1 MRSVKNII
9 QKLSDL
15 YKGSHPLWV
24 ALVALSLCAVIGV
37 ASAFFHFASGYMQM
51 KLGMNNFEVIGNSS
65 SNKDAGVKNNTGRD
79 AYVRAYIV
87 PCWQQTDEDGNIIGD
102 NDYLGYT
109 EWDITEKI
117 NSGYLVL
124 NDADWR
130 KDGNYYY
137 YKKVLSANA
146 STTALVNSF
155 SGESTFISQRMSQYN
170 PKITLPNDLSNNGY
184 NKNYVYPHLK
194 VFDYV
199 DRSETV
205 VKPFEQT
212 HDLAAIQELDYAGG
226 TGTDADPFLIKTG
239 EQLLKC
245 VTSSGVAENGAKLH
259 FRLASD
265 IYLNTYNEN
274 GKPITYDRW
283 FYSRDKKSRFC
294 GCFDGNGYTVNGLYI
309 NYDYNDDFVVNGN
322 DNVSTSTQDKTF
334 GGLFPCLGPGAEIRN
349 LGIIEATLW
358 DLPYSGAIAGYVCA
372 RSADDEPII
381 IENCFVQNMRDSSGL
396 NSHTEVDGDAVGGLV
411 GYAELAS
418 TTTSGEPLLQ
428 ISNFY
433 VNTRFD
439 IWGKDANNN
448 MVEATTARPR
458 TATVGASNNPSN
470 ISIKSGYL
478 YLNTED
484 NSSASADDT
493 WNDRILMAPAGAKVA
508 ANVFSHLKTSN
519 MVANYNTIKD
529 SLSSVTNDM
538 GTDYIWSFS
547 KINESSLYPKDGLLV
562 STEFYRAQTD
572 PYGQMPSKYLA
583 KQAYKVVY
591 ELLQADGTTDDGSK
605 TSIYDAWYTEADFVE
620 NSDEQTL
627 KGNFDFYSATG
638 NCFYQNDM
646 QDFYNPNTVYLASLG
661 NLQSTLSG
669 TNYARV
675 QINFYTSGTRKVWQ
689 TYNDLIAENG
699 FLDKI
704 STPYVSYTVFAEKA
718 GTYKIAPE
726 FVVDSTISDKSK
738 LFFVVSVNDKDY
750 YRNNFATVSGNYSAN
765 PIEVK
770 LEEGVNIVRVI
781 CTKELSAYC
790 GTEGGKWINHN
801 GIWIEKSSDLTVKK
815 PISTY
820 INYADSELALD
831 ENGNQKYKTDA
842 DGNFV
847 LDGNGK
853 KIPLYNTMT
862 YVASKNYNNDNGQDC
877 LNNGISAYMNSN
889 LITMENLNSKTLQH
903 APYSSI
909 QINNTGSDGF
919 YDISL
924 SFNTKTDTGVGA
936 SGYIVV
942 RVNGVNYR
950 RYFNVAD
957 GTQKA
962 PLNIS
967 AYLKNGLNNI
977 TITAPLET
985 TSPES
990 GYLGYVSWFN
1000 QWGINITG
1008 DGSVTMTSDKTFDP
1022 YLEDPDAAYVVP
1034 PHISLLEAE
1043 IYATANRYGQV
1054 ESSGGATVIGGIEP
1068 WYSQLP
1074 DWSAMPTN
1082 SFVERS
1088 ETYYLNDNVSPHVDY
1103 TVYSPAD
1110 GTYKIK
1116 PRFYIVFE
1124 NNQYFDGCCYFL
1136 MVNEKFKKI
1145 PIAESELD
1153 EINGRYW
1160 YQSEL
1165 EVNLKKGVNVI
1176 RFISVDSNT
1185 SFTKQVKDAQGNTVS
1200 TENRGYGI
1208 EWFNHDYLE
1217 LVSDPLIGV
1226 KPQAELRGGI
1236 QAHYTYSYN
1245 GSKYNIDAT
1254 NSTLVGY
1261 NRGEGDY
1268 GNVSDLFTRYQLKWI
1283 GGGKLDTTMTP
1294 ENITLDSVSNTQFG
1308 SLNNGLPA
1316 ISHTVKVPTEG
1327 YYSLTLAAA
1336 CNTNLH
1342 KHKLAVFVNNGN
1354 DTVNNGVITQKRK
1367 YIVDFMGMRNDSPLE
1382 CRIDCSVYLEKGI
1395 NTITITCPVDSQF
1408 ITDINNTAEWFNI
1421 GGLRVTGGVEFAP
1434 YHSRVNPIQKWGT
1447 RGYNAGSGQSWID
1460 LLGKAPNS

>member
-51 KLGMNNFEVIGNSS
+51 KLVMNNFEVIGDNS
-65 SNKDAGVKNNTGRD
+65 SNKDSGVKNNTGRD

-117 NSGYLVL
+117 NSGDLVL
-124 NDADWR
+124 NDVDWR

-155 SGESTFISQRMSQYN
+155 SGDSTFISQRMSQYN

-205 VKPFEQT
+205 VKPFKENR
-212 HDLAAIQELDYAGG
+212 DLSKIQEMDYAGG

-274 GKPITYDRW
+274 GKPITYDQW
-283 FYSRDKKSRFC
+283 YYSRDKKARFC

-309 NYDYNDDFVVNGN
+309 KYNKNNRGASDELAVNDN
-322 DNVSTSTQDKTF
+322 DNVSITSDGAITHDKTF

-381 IENCFVQNMRDSSGL
+381 IENCFVQNMKDSTGL
-396 NSHTEVDGDAVGGLV
+396 SSHTEQSGDATGGLI
-411 GYAELAS
+411 GYAELAQ

-433 VNTRFD
+433 VNTRMD
-439 IWGKDANNN
+439 IWGTDLTNCY
-448 MVEATTARPR
+448 R
-458 TATVGASNNPSN
+458 TATVGASNYPSN
-470 ISIKSGYL
+470 ISVKSGYM

-484 NSSASADDT
+484 NTSAASDT
-493 WNDRILMAPAGAKVA
+493 KTEDNIAIAPTGVITS
-508 ANVFSHLKTSN
+508 NVFTHKQTSN
-519 MVANYNTIKD
+519 MVANYNTIKN

-538 GTDYIWSFS
+538 GTDYIWSFT

-562 STEFYRAQTD
+562 STEFYRAQTN

-583 KQAYKVVY
+583 RQAYKVVY
-591 ELLQADGTTDDGSK
+591 ELLQADGTTDDGSR

-620 NSDEQTL
+620 KSDEQTL
-627 KGNFDFYSATG
+627 KSDFNFYSAID
-638 NCFYQNDM
+638 NSFYLKDSANYEHGTKISQAGTAVNG
-646 QDFYNPNTVYLASLG
+646 VYPTQG
-661 NLQSTLSG
+661 TLSG
-669 TNYARV
+669 TPYIRL
-675 QINFYTSGTRKVWQ
+675 QPNFNSSSTFNGTKQ
-689 TYNDLIAENG
+689 TFNDLIADDG
-699 FLDKI
+699 FLNKI
-704 STPYVSYTVFAEKA
+704 STPHVSYFVYAEKA
-718 GTYKIAPE
+718 GTYKVAPE
-726 FVVDSTISDKSK
+726 FITGGISDTTNM
-738 LFFVVSVNDKDY
+738 FFAVSVNDTDY
-750 YRNNFATVSGNYSAN
+750 YRNNFALISGGYSAN
-765 PIEVK
+765 PIEVQ
-770 LEEGVNIVRVI
+770 LEEGLNTIRVI
-781 CTKELSAYC
+781 FTADLIAY
-790 GTEGGKWINHN
+790 GGWINHN
-801 GIWIEKSSDLTVKK
+801 GIWIEKSSDLTVKT
-815 PISTY
+815 PGSTY
-820 INYADSELALD
+820 IDFANTV
-831 ENGNQKYKTDA
+831 NGATE
-842 DGNFV
+842 
-847 LDGNGK
+847 
-853 KIPLYNTMT
+853 T
-862 YVASKNYNNDNGQDC
+862 YVASKNYNNNNGQDC
-877 LNNGISAYMNSN
+877 LNNGLSAYMNSN

-903 APYSSI
+903 APYSSL
-909 QINNTGSDGF
+909 QVNNTGSDGF

-936 SGYIVV
+936 SGYIVI

-950 RYFNVAD
+950 RYFDVAD
-957 GTQKA
+957 GTQRTA
-962 PLNIS
+962 LNIS

-1000 QWGINITG
+1000 QWGITITG
-1008 DGSVTMTSDKTFDP
+1008 DGTCTQTSDKTFDP

-1034 PHISLLEAE
+1034 PHVSLLEAE

-1088 ETYYLNDNVSPHVDY
+1088 ETYYLNDNVSAHVDY

-1145 PIAESELD
+1145 PIAESEFNLD
-1153 EINGRYW
+1153 NGRYW

-1165 EVNLKKGVNVI
+1165 EVELKEGVNVI
-1176 RFISVDSNT
+1176 RFISVDANT
-1185 SFTKQVKDAQGNTVS
+1185 SFTKQIKDAQGNTVS

-1217 LVSDPLIGV
+1217 LVSEPLIGV
-1226 KPQAELRGGI
+1226 KPQAEFRGGI

-1254 NSTLVGY
+1254 NSALVGY

-1308 SLNNGLPA
+1308 SLHNGLPA

-1354 DTVNNGVITQKRK
+1354 DIVNNGVVTQKRK
-1367 YIVDFMGMRNDSPLE
+1367 YIIDFMGMRNDSPLE

-1408 ITDINNTAEWFNI
+1408 ITDINNTAEWFNF

>member
-51 KLGMNNFEVIGNSS
+51 KLGMNSFEVIGDNSS
-65 SNKDAGVKNNTGRD
+65 TKDVGVKNNTGRD

-87 PCWQQTDEDGNIIGD
+87 PCWQQTDEDGNITNQ

-109 EWDITEKI
+109 EWDIAEKI
-117 NSGYLVL
+117 NSGDIVL
-124 NDADWR
+124 NDKDWR

-137 YKKVLSANA
+137 YKKVLPNNA
-146 STTALVNSF
+146 STSALVNSF
-155 SGESTFISQRMSQYN
+155 SGDSTFLSQRMANYN
-170 PKITLPNDLSNNGY
+170 PKITLPNDLVNNGY

-205 VKPFEQT
+205 VKPFEQAD
-212 HDLAAIQELDYAGG
+212 DLAAIQELDYAGG

-265 IYLNTYNEN
+265 IYLNTYSDN

-283 FYSRDKKSRFC
+283 YYSRDKKARFC

-309 NYDYNDDFVVNGN
+309 NYDYNDDFVINDN

-349 LGIIEATLW
+349 LGIIEATIW

-381 IENCFVQNMRDSSGL
+381 IENCFVQNMKDSAGL
-396 NSHTEVDGDAVGGLV
+396 SSHTEQIGDATGGLV
-411 GYAELAS
+411 GYAELAQ

-439 IWGKDANNN
+439 IWSVDANGNG
-448 MVEATTARPR
+448 VEATTERPR

-470 ISIKSGYL
+470 ISVKSGYL

-493 WNDRILMAPAGAKVA
+493 WNDRILMAPAGAQVA

-529 SLSSVTNDM
+529 SLGSVTNDM

-547 KINESSLYPKDGLLV
+547 KINEASLYPKDGLLV
-562 STEFYRAQTD
+562 STEFYRAQTS

-638 NCFYQNDM
+638 NCFYQNHM
-646 QDFYNPNTVYLASLG
+646 QDFYNPSTVYLASSG
-661 NLQSTLSG
+661 NPQYTLSG
-669 TNYARV
+669 TYYSRL
-675 QINFYTSGTRKVWQ
+675 QINFYTSGAKKVWQ

-726 FVVDSTISDKSK
+726 FVVDSNISDMSK

-750 YRNNFATVSGNYSAN
+750 YRNNFATVSGHYSAN

-801 GIWIEKSSDLTVKK
+801 GIWLEKASELLVKA
-815 PISTY
+815 PVSTY
-820 INYADSELALD
+820 INFADTV
-831 ENGNQKYKTDA
+831 NGATE
-842 DGNFV
+842 
-847 LDGNGK
+847 
-853 KIPLYNTMT
+853 T

-889 LITMENLNSKTLQH
+889 LITMENLNSKTLQY
-903 APYSSI
+903 APYSSL

-1008 DGSVTMTSDKTFDP
+1008 DGSCTQTSDKTFDP
-1022 YLEDPDAAYVVP
+1022 YLKDPDAAYVVP

-1068 WYSQLP
+1068 WYSYLP
-1074 DWSAMPTN
+1074 DWGAMPTG
-1082 SFVERS
+1082 SFIERN
-1088 ETYYLNDNVSPHVDY
+1088 ETYYLNDNISPHVDY
-1103 TVYSPAD
+1103 TVYAPAD

-1116 PRFYIVFE
+1116 PRFYMVFE
-1124 NNQYFDGCCYFL
+1124 KDKYFDGCAIFL
-1136 MVNEKFKKI
+1136 MVNEKFKKLS
-1145 PIAESELD
+1145 IAESDFYNEND
-1153 EINGRYW
+1153 RYW
-1160 YQSEL
+1160 YESVL
-1165 EVNLKKGVNVI
+1165 EVDLKEGVNVI
-1176 RFISVDSNT
+1176 RFISVDANT
-1185 SFTKQVKDAQGNTVS
+1185 SYIKQVKNANGELIT
-1200 TENRGYGI
+1200 TEARGYGI
-1208 EWFNHDYLE
+1208 KWLNHDYLE
-1217 LVSDPLIGV
+1217 LVSESLIGV
-1226 KPQAELRGGI
+1226 KPQAEFRGGI
-1236 QAHYTYSYN
+1236 EAHYTYSYI
-1245 GSKYNIDAT
+1245 GSRYNIDAT
-1254 NSTLVGY
+1254 NSALVGY

-1294 ENITLDSVSNTQFG
+1294 ANITLDSVSNTQFG
-1308 SLNNGLPA
+1308 TLNNGLAA

-1336 CNTNLH
+1336 CYANLH
-1342 KHKLAVFVNNGN
+1342 KHKLAVFVNSGK
-1354 DTVNNGVITQKRK
+1354 DTVVNGVVTQKRK
-1367 YIVDFMGMRNDSPLE
+1367 YIIDFMGMNAKPIYD

-1408 ITDINNTAEWFNI
+1408 ITDINNQKEWFNI
-1421 GGLRVTGGVEFAP
+1421 AGLRVTGGVEFAP
-1434 YHSRVNPIQKWGT
+1434 YTSRVNPIKKWGT
-1447 RGYNAGSGQSWID
+1447 RGYNPGSGQSWID
-1460 LLGKAPNS
+1460 LLGGVPTS